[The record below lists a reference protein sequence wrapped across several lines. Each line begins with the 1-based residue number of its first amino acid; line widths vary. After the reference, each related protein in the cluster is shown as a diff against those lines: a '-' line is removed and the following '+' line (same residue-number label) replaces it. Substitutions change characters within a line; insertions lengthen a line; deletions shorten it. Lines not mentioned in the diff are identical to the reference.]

1 MTSTKPRTLSI
12 AALSIFAVMLG
23 SAAARA
29 EDKKEEKK
37 EEKKEAADAD
47 KKEDA
52 AEEAKEGEEEE
63 PGFMLGIEAVTGF
76 GKVEALN
83 LKPATS
89 LGTLGYERAQTSAVV
104 VSPIASFSFPVTKHV
119 RLGALFPFV
128 IGSLTPADDKSR
140 GAANWGNIELEAE
153 YEREISKQLG
163 FEFGLG
169 VALPTAV
176 GDELPEQ
183 ETLDRL
189 GVNTNTVSADKFSI
203 NHAAQFSRG
212 GEVNGLFEPKHLGI
226 IPKIALPIHLSKLK
240 IEPYVKTENLFST
253 VADSPHPITV
263 ELVAGVRLA
272 YGITSWFDAGVR
284 AWGNFTMTAH
294 DGRDLNI
301 GAVEPELRFH
311 YHVMRATIGGIIPFA
326 GEPASPGFGGVRT
339 GLLFAF

>member
-1 MTSTKPRTLSI
+1 MTLTHPRTLSI
-12 AALSIFAVMLG
+12 AALSIFAVVLG
-23 SAAARA
+23 PAAAHA

-37 EEKKEAADAD
+37 EEKREAAEEKKEA
-47 KKEDA
+47 ER
-52 AEEAKEGEEEE
+52 EEAKEDEAEE
-63 PGFMLGIEAVTGF
+63 PGFMVGIEAVTGF

-83 LKPATS
+83 LKPTTS
-89 LGTLGYERAQTSAVV
+89 FGSLSYERKQTSALV
-104 VSPIASFSFPVTKHV
+104 VSPVASLSFPVTKHV

-128 IGSLTPADDKSR
+128 IGSLSPADDKSR
-140 GAANWGNIELEAE
+140 GAANWGNVELEAE
-153 YEREISKQLG
+153 YEREITKQVG

-183 ETLDRL
+183 DTLDRL

-212 GEVNGLFEPKHLGI
+212 GEVNALFEPKHLGI
-226 IPKIALPIHLSKLK
+226 IPKITIPIHLSKVK
-240 IEPYVKTENLFST
+240 VEPYVKTENLFST

-263 ELVAGVRLA
+263 ELVAGVRVA
-272 YGITSWFDAGVR
+272 YAVTSWFDAGVR

-311 YHVMRATIGGIIPFA
+311 YHVVRATLGGIIPFA
-326 GEPASPGFGGVRT
+326 GEPSNPGFGGVRT
-339 GLLFAF
+339 GLLFSF